1 MTVSSVPELR
11 LTEARLT
18 ADQWEEVGKE
28 IRQPHSKLRKLHL
41 TDMSFNNT
49 EFASLCRCVDA
60 VTELQLTDL
69 NLR

>member
-1 MTVSSVPELR
+1 MIH
-11 LTEARLT
+11 
-18 ADQWEEVGKE
+18 DCD
-28 IRQPHSKLRKLHL
+28 RKLHL